1 MEVIGPTRSLD
12 GQRLTT
18 SCCEGADGVRWWQ
31 MVGHGEKFGRKKEEA
46 IAALLTQRNI
56 EEAAKTAGIGANTLL
71 RWLKLPEFQTAYRQ
85 ARREAFGQSI
95 ARLQQGTSAAATTLL
110 KTMIDSNTPASVK
123 VRAAE
128 AIFNHA
134 AKAIEIEDIEARV
147 SELERASEASKPG
160 NTRNR

>member
-1 MEVIGPTRSLD
+1 MK
-12 GQRLTT
+12 
-18 SCCEGADGVRWWQ
+18 
-31 MVGHGEKFGRKKEEA
+31 GHGAKFGRKQEEA

-56 EEAAKTAGIGANTLL
+56 DEAAKTIGIAPNMLL
-71 RWLKLPEFQTAYRQ
+71 KWMKRPEFQASYRE
-85 ARREAFGQSI
+85 ARRAAFGQAV

-110 KTMIDSNTPASVK
+110 KTLVDPGTPASVK

-147 SELERASEASKPG
+147 SELERAAQQSHTAG
-160 NTRNR
+160 RR